1 MNYIQTEIDGVWI
14 IEPKVFNDARGYFME
29 AFKEEEF
36 RANIGDVH
44 FVQDNESKSSF
55 GVLRG
60 LHYQKGEYSQA
71 KLVRVIKGKVL
82 DVAVDLRRSSPT
94 FGKYVSVELSEE
106 NKRQFFIPRG
116 FAHGFLVLSEEAI
129 FTYKV
134 DNGYAPQAEA
144 SIRFN
149 DETIGIDWPVA
160 ESQFIL
166 SEKDGHAVSFK
177 DAEYFEQDMKIA
189 IVGTGYVGLVT
200 GTCFAEIG
208 VNVICVDTN
217 SEKIE
222 ALKQG
227 IIPIYENGLEE
238 MVNRNAKAGRLQFTT
253 SLESCLNEVDVIFS
267 AVGTPPDEDGSADL
281 SYVLEVARNIGR
293 NMTKYVLVVTKSTVP
308 VGTAGKVR
316 MAIQNELDKR
326 GVQIDFDVA
335 SNPEFLKE
343 GNAVADFM
351 SPDRVVVGVESERAK
366 KLMSKLYKPFLLN
379 NFRVIF
385 MDIPSAEMTKYA
397 ANSMLATRISF
408 MNDIANLCELVG
420 ADVNMVRSGIGS
432 DTRIGRKFLYPG
444 IGYGGS
450 CFPKDVKALIKTAE
464 QNGYR
469 MRVLQ
474 AVEEVNEKQK
484 SILFEKLQRHFNGD
498 LRDKTIALWGLAFK
512 PETDDM
518 REAPSLILIDKLLN
532 AGCKV
537 RVYDPAAMTECR
549 RRIGDSVCYATD
561 MYDAALDA
569 DALMLVT
576 EWKEFRLPSWA
587 VIKKAMRTPV
597 LLDGRN
603 IYEKKEIE
611 ELGFTY
617 HCIGK

>member
-1 MNYIQTEIDGVWI
+1 
-14 IEPKVFNDARGYFME
+14 
-29 AFKEEEF
+29 
-36 RANIGDVH
+36 
-44 FVQDNESKSSF
+44 
-55 GVLRG
+55 
-60 LHYQKGEYSQA
+60 
-71 KLVRVIKGKVL
+71 
-82 DVAVDLRRSSPT
+82 
-94 FGKYVSVELSEE
+94 
-106 NKRQFFIPRG
+106 
-116 FAHGFLVLSEEAI
+116 
-129 FTYKV
+129 
-134 DNGYAPQAEA
+134 
-144 SIRFN
+144 
-149 DETIGIDWPVA
+149 
-160 ESQFIL
+160 
-166 SEKDGHAVSFK
+166 
-177 DAEYFEQDMKIA
+177 MKIA

-222 ALKQG
+222 ALNQG
-227 IIPIYENGLEE
+227 IIPIYENGLED
-238 MVNRNAKAGRLQFTT
+238 MVHRNTKAGRLQFTT
-253 SLESCLNEVDVIFS
+253 SLESCLDEADVIFS

-281 SYVLEVARNIGR
+281 SYVLEVARTIGR
-293 NMTKYVLVVTKSTVP
+293 NMKKYVLVVTKSTVP
-308 VGTAGKVR
+308 VGTAKKVR
-316 MAIQNELDKR
+316 TAIQEELDKR
-326 GVQIDFDVA
+326 GIQIEFDVA

-366 KLMSKLYKPFLLN
+366 ELMSKLYKPFLLN

-464 QNGYR
+464 QNGYQ

-474 AVEEVNEKQK
+474 AVEEGNEQQK
-484 SILFEKLQRHFNGD
+484 SILFEKLQRHFCSD
-498 LRDKTIALWGLAFK
+498 LHNKTIALWGLAFK

-518 REAPSLILIDKLLN
+518 REAPSLILINKLLN
-532 AGCKV
+532 IGCKV
-537 RVYDPAAMTECR
+537 RVYDPAAMKECR
-549 RRIGDSVCYATD
+549 RRIGDSVYYATD